1 MQARDSVGCIA
12 PDAMGKIVPG
22 ARDQLSPI
30 SS

>member
-12 PDAMGKIVPG
+12 PGAMGNITQG